1 MNPSVYGDSLLFTA
15 TVSGPGSTPSG
26 TIQWSVDGAAVGSPV
41 TLIAGVATLN
51 PGLLPVGAHTIDAA
65 YSGDANFSLS
75 NATQWSQTVSA
86 AASSTVI
93 TETTGV
99 NPSVYG
105 DSLLFTATVSGPGST
120 PSGTIRWS

>member
-1 MNPSVYGDSLLFTA
+1 MEPDGLRRGRSTVITETTGVNPSVYGDSLLFTA

-26 TIQWSVDGAAVGSPV
+26 TIQWSVNGAAVGDPV

-75 NATQWSQTVSA
+75 NAT
-86 AASSTVI
+86 
-93 TETTGV
+93 
-99 NPSVYG
+99 
-105 DSLLFTATVSGPGST
+105 
-120 PSGTIRWS
+120 RWSRRSPPRPARRSSPRRPG